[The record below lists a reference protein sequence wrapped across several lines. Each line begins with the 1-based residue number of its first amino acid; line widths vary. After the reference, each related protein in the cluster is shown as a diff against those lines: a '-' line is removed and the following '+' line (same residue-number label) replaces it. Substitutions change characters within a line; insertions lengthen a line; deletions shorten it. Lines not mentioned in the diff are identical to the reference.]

1 MLCLLGATVGN
12 AAEIKVLSSV
22 ALTSA
27 LNQIAPN
34 FEQATGNKLNI
45 GYSLIADIRKRMLDG
60 ETADVIILARPVM
73 DELDKQEKFTS
84 GSITNIASTPVALT
98 IRAGAPPDIS
108 TVDALRSARCSM
120 PNRSSMRIRQ
130 RAAPAAFISQRS

>member
-1 MLCLLGATVGN
+1 MEQFQTNRMTTIDYGQMDVGGVDPPKLLLLHGFPSRGCMFRN
-12 AAEIKVLSSV
+12 
-22 ALTSA
+22 
-27 LNQIAPN
+27 
-34 FEQATGNKLNI
+34 
-45 GYSLIADIRKRMLDG
+45 LIQYF
-60 ETADVIILARPVM
+60 VSPVR
-73 DELDKQEKFTS
+73 DELDKQQKFAS

-130 RAAPAAFISQRS
+130 REAPAGSISRALSTASGSPTS